1 MRIGIITFHRAL
13 NYGALLQAYALREA
27 LKACGA
33 ETSVIDYRNPII
45 ENMYSYPSLFQR
57 KGLKSKMK
65 YILQGGAEKRRRSKF
80 EFFRKQFL
88 NLGDNDYYT
97 GEDISKSLEHFDKF
111 ITGSDQVWNYDAHN
125 FDKNYLL
132 SFVGDKKKKFSYA
145 ASFGVSQLPEKYM
158 EDYKA
163 HLSDFSACSV
173 REEQGLDILNE
184 LGITSGRVD
193 VDPTMLLTKNDW
205 ISNFKISEK
214 SGKYIFVYYFE
225 LTNTMKEYIERLATN
240 TGCSVVLVGNPIKS
254 PLKCKCKFLRTA
266 DPVEFIS
273 ALANSTYVVTNSF
286 HGTALSIILNKT
298 FYVELLKKQSKVNS
312 RIENILKLF
321 SLEDRIISDSLN
333 DFQINWEEVNDKMA
347 KMRKISLAYLGEIVN
362 D

>member
-111 ITGSDQVWNYDAHN
+111 ITGMD
-125 FDKNYLL
+125 
-132 SFVGDKKKKFSYA
+132 
-145 ASFGVSQLPEKYM
+145 VSQE
-158 EDYKA
+158 
-163 HLSDFSACSV
+163 S
-173 REEQGLDILNE
+173 
-184 LGITSGRVD
+184 
-193 VDPTMLLTKNDW
+193 
-205 ISNFKISEK
+205 
-214 SGKYIFVYYFE
+214 
-225 LTNTMKEYIERLATN
+225 
-240 TGCSVVLVGNPIKS
+240 VGN
-254 PLKCKCKFLRTA
+254 
-266 DPVEFIS
+266 
-273 ALANSTYVVTNSF
+273 
-286 HGTALSIILNKT
+286 
-298 FYVELLKKQSKVNS
+298 
-312 RIENILKLF
+312 
-321 SLEDRIISDSLN
+321 
-333 DFQINWEEVNDKMA
+333 
-347 KMRKISLAYLGEIVN
+347 
-362 D
+362 